1 MKFFSSGWRTDMAW
15 RLGLGLNPC
24 SGNDFF
30 VLWLD
35 LPGISFYITINK
47 SHRPEGERYREYV
60 KTLGPLQ

>member
-1 MKFFSSGWRTDMAW
+1 MAW